1 MTRLG
6 LGAAAQRVL
15 AVASLCPQIKV
26 GVEAAGH
33 YHRPVVGAGLGC
45 GSSLQLRCCPE

>member
-33 YHRPVVGAGLGC
+33 YHRPVVDYRWPPGW
-45 GSSLQLRCCPE
+45 